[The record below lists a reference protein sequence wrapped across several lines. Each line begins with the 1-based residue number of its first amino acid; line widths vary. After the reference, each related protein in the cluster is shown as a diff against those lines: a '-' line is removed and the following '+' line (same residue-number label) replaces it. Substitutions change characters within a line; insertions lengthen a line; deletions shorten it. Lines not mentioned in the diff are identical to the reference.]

1 MVSAMNASDAAAH
14 PEPAI
19 VASFLDRGEA
29 EVVAAKLIG
38 AGLNAVVVD
47 EVEGG
52 SVQVDTESGVVV
64 AVPAGEEAA
73 AHALLA
79 DQLTDDQMA
88 DDRLADDRLADD

>member
-1 MVSAMNASDAAAH
+1 MNEPNTDAH

-38 AGLNAVVVD
+38 AGIDAVVVD

-52 SVQVDTESGVVV
+52 AIQVDTESGVVV
-64 AVPAGEEAA
+64 AVPSADEEAA
-73 AHALLA
+73 RAVIA
-79 DQLTDDQMA
+79 DLTSSD
-88 DDRLADDRLADD
+88 